1 MRKGFLD
8 IKLPMNIVLIFMIM
22 VLTVIF
28 GFAYIGTFFNALG
41 IKFQEFAGSGNWM
54 IILSVIIVIIVLIS
68 YIEIMKKRGK
78 FFFR

>member
-8 IKLPMNIVLIFMIM
+8 IKLPMNIILIFMIM
-22 VLTVIF
+22 VLKVIF

-41 IKFQEFAGSGNWM
+41 AKFQEFAGSGNWM
-54 IILSVIIVIIVLIS
+54 IILSVIIVIVVLIT

>member
-1 MRKGFLD
+1 MKRALLD
-8 IKLPMNIVLIFMIM
+8 IKLPMNIVLIFLIM

-41 IKFQEFAGSGNWM
+41 LKFQEFAGSGNWM
-54 IILSVIIVIIVLIS
+54 IVLSILIVIIVIIT
-68 YIEIMKKRGK
+68 YIQIMKKRGR

>member
-1 MRKGFLD
+1 MKGFLD
-8 IKLPMNIVLIFMIM
+8 IKLPLNIVLIFMIM
-22 VLTVIF
+22 ILTVIF

-54 IILSVIIVIIVLIS
+54 IALSIIIVVVVVITYMEV
-68 YIEIMKKRGK
+68 MKKRGK

>member
-1 MRKGFLD
+1 MRGFLD

-22 VLTVIF
+22 ILTVIF

-41 IKFQEFAGSGNWM
+41 IKFEEFSGSGNWM
-54 IILSVIIVIIVLIS
+54 IALSVIIVIVVVITYL
-68 YIEIMKKRGK
+68 EIMKRRGK

>member
-1 MRKGFLD
+1 MKKGFLD
-8 IKLPMNIVLIFMIM
+8 IKLPMNIVLLFLIM

-41 IKFQEFAGSGNWM
+41 ARFEEFVGSGNWM
-54 IILSVIIVIIVLIS
+54 IALSLLIVIVVIIS
-68 YIEIMKKRGK
+68 YLEVMKKRGK